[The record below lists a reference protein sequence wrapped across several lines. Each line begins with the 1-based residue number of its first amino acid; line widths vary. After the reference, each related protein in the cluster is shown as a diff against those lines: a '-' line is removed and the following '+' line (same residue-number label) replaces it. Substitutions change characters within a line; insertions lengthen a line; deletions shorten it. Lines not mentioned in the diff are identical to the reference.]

1 MKRFLFAIALM
12 GLFVIFME
20 PASNL
25 LSSLLRLDQPLSH
38 EIKDGDW
45 LSKIAQQYYGDP
57 SYWKELAL
65 INRAPNGDRIF
76 PGEKVVV
83 PSFDAIQKVRQ
94 ARSLSDVNGVVGLQE
109 DILAGRVK
117 SHTEPLAQHE
127 QSQPSIS
134 PSTSMSPST
143 LRDVPAEPSTD
154 ASEPTASKEPAIDF
168 DAYDG
173 EATNGAETSFWFS
186 TPVITGMVILAVV
199 LVMGIFMYSR
209 KKKREEVDFYGSS
222 SKTDEKSPYLFEDK
236 EDDQR
241 KGGSKHREKEVS
253 VV

>member
-12 GLFVIFME
+12 GLAVIFME
-20 PASNL
+20 PAGNL
-25 LSSLLRLDQPLSH
+25 LSNLLRLDQPLSH

-83 PSFDAIQKVRQ
+83 PSFEAIQKVRQ
-94 ARSLSDVNGVVGLQE
+94 ARSISDVNGVVELQE

-117 SHTEPLAQHE
+117 AHSEPLAQE
-127 QSQPSIS
+127 RQPQSSTS
-134 PSTSMSPST
+134 PSTTPST
-143 LRDVPAEPSTD
+143 EPSTST
-154 ASEPTASKEPAIDF
+154 SEPTASEEPTMDF
-168 DAYDG
+168 ESYDG
-173 EATNGAETSFWFS
+173 EATNGAETSFWLS
-186 TPVITGMVILAVV
+186 TPVITGLVILAVV
-199 LVMGIFMYSR
+199 LVMGVFMYSR
-209 KKKREEVDFYGSS
+209 KKKREEVDFYGGL
-222 SKTDEKSPYLFEDK
+222 SKTDEKSPYLFDDK
-236 EDDQR
+236 EDDRR
-241 KGGSKHREKEVS
+241 KSGSKQREKEVS

>member
-12 GLFVIFME
+12 GLAVIFME
-20 PASNL
+20 PAGNL
-25 LSSLLRLDQPLSH
+25 LSNLLRLDQPLSH

-45 LSKIAQQYYGDP
+45 LSKISQQYYGDP
-57 SYWKELAL
+57 SYWRELAL
-65 INRAPNGDRIF
+65 INRAPNGDKIF

-94 ARSLSDVNGVVGLQE
+94 ARSLSDVNAVVDLQK

-117 SHTEPLAQHE
+117 SHTEPLAQHQQP
-127 QSQPSIS
+127 QSSTS
-134 PSTSMSPST
+134 PSTSPTT
-143 LRDVPAEPSTD
+143 LREVPAEPTM
-154 ASEPTASKEPAIDF
+154 SEEPATDF
-168 DAYDG
+168 EVHDG

-186 TPVITGMVILAVV
+186 TPVITGLVILAVV

-236 EDDQR
+236 EDDHH